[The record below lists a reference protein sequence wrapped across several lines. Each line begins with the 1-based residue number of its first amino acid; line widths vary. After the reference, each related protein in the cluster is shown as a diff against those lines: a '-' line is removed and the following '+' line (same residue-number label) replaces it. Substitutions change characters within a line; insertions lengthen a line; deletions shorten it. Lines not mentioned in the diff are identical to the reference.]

1 MNGPTA
7 VQQSFFDYDEK
18 EKIQKKIHEEP
29 RPECWASE
37 MISISI
43 ENAHQCDLQIQYIIS
58 IVKKEN
64 K

>member
-7 VQQSFFDYDEK
+7 VQQSFWLWRKGKNTE
-18 EKIQKKIHEEP
+18 KIHEEP